1 MDGVFETVLP
11 GDTFTYEFRAR
22 PYGMQLYHCHATPLK
37 KHIHKGLYGAFIIDP
52 KEPRPPA
59 RELVMVMNGYD
70 TDGDGENNFYTV
82 NGRAF
87 YYAKYPIQVKR
98 GELVRIYLANLTEFD
113 LINSLHLHGEFFRY
127 YPTGSTDHFEYT
139 DTVMLCQGERG
150 IIEIEFHNAG
160 TFMFHAHQSEFAEL
174 GWMGYLRRERLSV
187 ESGSFAA
194 RFGGAHWRLWALV
207 PIAALV
213 GAVALFVSTGGS
225 LLELVGQ
232 SPPPRDEL
240 DVRRVEFRPGE
251 IRVRVTNPQREKIT
265 IASVTV
271 DDAIVPF
278 SVDGDRTLGRLRSA
292 TLVVPYDWV
301 DGEPLSV
308 GVTSSTGVQTTEDV
322 PAAFETPQ
330 ASPRGFL
337 GYALIGLLVGVLP
350 IALGLA
356 WLPSLRRASP
366 NWLAAFMAL
375 TAGLLTF
382 LALEALVGGVRAAG
396 GAAERASAGS
406 ASSCSGSSRRT
417 SCSPSSRGGSSAAR
431 APPAGWRWRR
441 SSPSGSA
448 LHNLGEGLAIG
459 TSFAVGELALG
470 TFFVVGF
477 MVHNVTEGLG
487 IAAPIAERGTV
498 SLRRL
503 AVLALIAGAPAIPG
517 AWLGGFVTSDV
528 LGVLFFAGAAGAA
541 LEVVVEVGR
550 YVARKAPGGLSSSYV
565 LGGFLA
571 GIAVMYVTGLLI

>member
-1 MDGVFETVLP
+1 
-11 GDTFTYEFRAR
+11 
-22 PYGMQLYHCHATPLK
+22 
-37 KHIHKGLYGAFIIDP
+37 
-52 KEPRPPA
+52 
-59 RELVMVMNGYD
+59 
-70 TDGDGENNFYTV
+70 
-82 NGRAF
+82 
-87 YYAKYPIQVKR
+87 
-98 GELVRIYLANLTEFD
+98 
-113 LINSLHLHGEFFRY
+113 
-127 YPTGSTDHFEYT
+127 
-139 DTVMLCQGERG
+139 
-150 IIEIEFHNAG
+150 
-160 TFMFHAHQSEFAEL
+160 
-174 GWMGYLRRERLSV
+174 V

-251 IRVRVTNPQREKIT
+251 IKVRVTNPQRESIT

-330 ASPRGFL
+330 ASARGFL

-382 LALEALVGGVRAAG
+382 LALEALSEAFELQAGLPTGVGGLGVVLLGVVSTYLLLTFLSRRLVGGDGAAG
-396 GAAERASAGS
+396 GLALATLVAVGI
-406 ASSCSGSSRRT
+406 G
-417 SCSPSSRGGSSAAR
+417 
-431 APPAGWRWRR
+431 
-441 SSPSGSA
+441 

-459 TSFAVGELALG
+459 TSFAIGELALG

-498 SLRRL
+498 SFRRL

-550 YVARKAPGGLSSSYV
+550 YVARRAPGGLSSSYV